1 MLEIRKQTLQDKAQ
15 IIKEKE
21 KMKAK
26 KVVIIALL
34 SAMSISLMA
43 CGKEEKLNNVPTEG
57 TEIAT
62 EVHTEATEE
71 VFPEISTE
79 ITTEVLEEVNT
90 EVSTENVTE
99 ESNTASSQ
107 SGSNKKN
114 NTTSGNNTS
123 AGNQTS
129 GNTSQETTQDTS
141 QNNSASSAPS
151 GGGADADI
159 VQQENEKQQWHE
171 AQDFSGT
178 FIATDNNGVAH
189 TLTRGQRYVFFE
201 ATYGGTDLNGK
212 QLSSEDKAYCDSI
225 AYKMRDGEISTDDAQ
240 AILLQY
246 LYDKGYSPAGAGA
259 GCDTPTGNN
268 IAHIHTPTIDCCLY
282 GYQKLYTDGVM
293 GEDGQTLR
301 VYETYLKI

>member
-1 MLEIRKQTLQDKAQ
+1 
-15 IIKEKE
+15 
-21 KMKAK
+21 MKAK
-26 KVVIIALL
+26 KVVTIALL

-79 ITTEVLEEVNT
+79 ITTEVMEEAST
-90 EVSTENVTE
+90 EVSTENVAE
-99 ESNTASSQ
+99 ESNTASAQ
-107 SGSNKKN
+107 SGGNKKN
-114 NTTSGNNTS
+114 NTTSGNNTPS
-123 AGNQTS
+123 QQNASTGNQTS

-141 QNNSASSAPS
+141 QNNSAPSAPS

-159 VQQENEKQQWHE
+159 VQQEHEKQQWHE

-178 FIATDNNGVAH
+178 FIATDNNGVQH

-201 ATYGGTDLNGK
+201 ATYGGVDTNGT
-212 QLSSEDKAYCDSI
+212 QLSAEDKAYCDSI

-259 GCDTPTGNN
+259 GCDIPTGNN
-268 IAHIHTPTIDCCLY
+268 IAHIHTPTIDRCLY

-293 GEDGQTLR
+293 GEDGQTLM

>member
-1 MLEIRKQTLQDKAQ
+1 
-15 IIKEKE
+15 
-21 KMKAK
+21 MKAK
-26 KVVIIALL
+26 KVVTIALL

-79 ITTEVLEEVNT
+79 IATEVLEEVNT

-107 SGSNKKN
+107 SGGNNKN

-123 AGNQTS
+123 SQQNPSTGNQTS
-129 GNTSQETTQDTS
+129 GNTSQETAQDTS
-141 QNNSASSAPS
+141 QNNSAPSAPS

-178 FIATDNNGVAH
+178 FIATDLNGVQH

-201 ATYGGTDLNGK
+201 VTYGGVDANGTP
-212 QLSSEDKAYCDSI
+212 LSAEDKAYCDSI
-225 AYKMRDGEISTDDAQ
+225 AFQMRDGAISVEDAK
-240 AILLQY
+240 ATLLQY
-246 LYDKGYSPAGAGA
+246 LYDRGYVTYSISAVR
-259 GCDTPTGNN
+259 DTFTGND
-268 IAHIHTPTIDCCLY
+268 IAHIPTPTVDQCLY
-282 GYQKLYTDGVM
+282 GYQKLYTDAII
-293 GEDGQTLR
+293 GEDGHTLLE
-301 VYETYLKI
+301 YETKLKI